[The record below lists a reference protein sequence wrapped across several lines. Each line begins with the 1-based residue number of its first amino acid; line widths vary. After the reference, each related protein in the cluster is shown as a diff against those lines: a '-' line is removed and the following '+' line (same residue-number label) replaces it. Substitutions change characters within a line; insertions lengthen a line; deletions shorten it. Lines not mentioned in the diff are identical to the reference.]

1 MSDGGDHLFRAVG
14 GTEYSWC
21 RAVPGGT
28 GITVLA
34 LLVSKQ
40 PDVAIVQNALRTI
53 LTSHPILNT
62 KLHFDPATKTF
73 SFLSHPT
80 PNLRIQPFD
89 LQSTAEILQGAE
101 NDAASPFQLILEH
114 ELNKNSWRNLDDAS
128 YADTDVFFASLYCLG
143 EARWALMLRLHTG
156 ACDRAAAAALVRGLV
171 RELAA
176 EGVAGGVERGV
187 EGSGEGSLGIEELIP
202 KGKGDKPFWA
212 RGVDMLG
219 YSLNSF
225 RLSNA
230 EFADA
235 TSPRLSRVVR
245 LKLDLQDTE
254 RLLEVSDFTF
264 LPLRRR
270 RNLVLSREKHVV
282 PSVKFLTLVFANLLN
297 WHSNL

>member
-1 MSDGGDHLFRAVG
+1 
-14 GTEYSWC
+14 
-21 RAVPGGT
+21 
-28 GITVLA
+28 
-34 LLVSKQ
+34 
-40 PDVAIVQNALRTI
+40 
-53 LTSHPILNT
+53 
-62 KLHFDPATKTF
+62 
-73 SFLSHPT
+73 
-80 PNLRIQPFD
+80 
-89 LQSTAEILQGAE
+89 
-101 NDAASPFQLILEH
+101 
-114 ELNKNSWRNLDDAS
+114 
-128 YADTDVFFASLYCLG
+128 
-143 EARWALMLRLHTG
+143 MLRLHTG

-171 RELAA
+171 RELAT
-176 EGVAGGVERGV
+176 EGAAGGVERGI

-245 LKLDLQDTE
+245 LRLDQQDTE

-270 RNLVLSREKHVV
+270 RNYVPSREKHVV
-282 PSVKFLTLVFANLLN
+282 PSVKFFTLVFANL
-297 WHSNL
+297 